1 MGGSLS
7 STLTKLHSLCC
18 RDQNISSVSHLSM
31 PLWYN
36 IHICLYFLFL
46 TSYFQGV
53 QCNIEV
59 FQTPL
64 MIAEEGQD
72 ITLRCNHSVRSYD
85 FLAWYKQL
93 PGSSLEICASGLLQG
108 SNICRVT
115 MSIDKESLSTQLS
128 ISGVQVEESALYY
141 CAVSDTM
148 TETHNTAVPKVTPNP
163 LQCLKHKT
171 LYALCSLHIYSSEV
185 R

>member
-1 MGGSLS
+1 M
-7 STLTKLHSLCC
+7 TCC
-18 RDQNISSVSHLSM
+18 YNI
-31 PLWYN
+31 
-36 IHICLYFLFL
+36 IHICLSFLLL
-46 TSYFQGV
+46 TSYFQGTE
-53 QCNIEV
+53 CNTQV

-64 MIAEEGQD
+64 ITAEEGQD
-72 ITLRCNHSVRSYD
+72 ITLRCNHSFKSYT

-128 ISGVQVEESALYY
+128 ISKVQVEESALYY

-148 TETHNTAVPKVTPNP
+148 TETQSTAVPKVILKVNTPYKDN
-163 LQCLKHKT
+163 HKNST
-171 LYALCSLHIYSSEV
+171 SDTPPPP
-185 R
+185 